1 MTPMLP
7 GLATLVV
14 YGSTASLALWLA
26 HRFVVPIPRRT
37 AVILGAAPLLF
48 TGQAILTRGILAPLD
63 IVYQAEPFRSIASQE
78 GIGPTRDPLL
88 VDVVA
93 QMLPW
98 RAAVRESLAAGR
110 FPLWNRHVLSGEPL
124 LGVAQPAI
132 FHPGT
137 WVGLLLPLPEAW
149 NFDVSLRLLLA
160 LGCAYVFFRGI
171 GAEDMP
177 ALLGAFAWGFSD
189 FLLFYVG
196 YPITPSLAPFPL
208 LLLGLTRL
216 ARGGGTA
223 EVALTVTALVLTIVS
238 GHPETLLFGVTGAG
252 LFFLVELARARPGDR
267 GRAIGLSLLSGAIAL
282 GMCAV
287 VLLPFLEI
295 LPQTWQHSLRML
307 PRSWG
312 DRSAPLAECLRRL
325 VPSLVPYAY
334 GTLGRTRV
342 VERLILPAG
351 YAGALLF
358 PLAAAGS
365 FGKDRRRWSFLL
377 LAALGLALNVRL
389 PGIAGP
395 LSKLPLFEIAFN
407 DYFVF
412 LVVFG
417 LSGLA
422 VLGTAR
428 LQRGEGAA
436 AFLRGAAASA
446 VVLSAVVATR
456 SARLED
462 LGMTRAYLAGR
473 FLLQAVP
480 LGLGALIVV
489 VGVRRRRLGVGAV
502 IGLLVL
508 FVGARRLEEAQVYP
522 TCPVGALAVPLR
534 LLDPIPRGEPVRMAA
549 LGRSFEP
556 NVAAFYGVEDVRGY
570 DAMTLKRYAD
580 TYGLWCTQLPAYF
593 NLVDDPTS
601 AFEAFLGVRYVLVP
615 PGMKSPEGWRVL
627 AEERGSRLVENP
639 KALRRAFAPAHVAW
653 VGDESRAL
661 AVTLSIPDF
670 AVDGVAGRARPGPLG
685 WLPNGPADVS
695 VAGYGPDSLALSIR
709 SAAPVFVGTSVTA
722 WKGWTLALDGQDRP
736 LVPYNH
742 AFLGFEAP
750 AGRHEAV
757 LRYRPDGFVR
767 GAAVSA
773 ATVVLCSAA
782 GLGRRR
788 RRARGP
794 GASPPA

>member
-1 MTPMLP
+1 
-7 GLATLVV
+7 
-14 YGSTASLALWLA
+14 
-26 HRFVVPIPRRT
+26 
-37 AVILGAAPLLF
+37 
-48 TGQAILTRGILAPLD
+48 
-63 IVYQAEPFRSIASQE
+63 
-78 GIGPTRDPLL
+78 
-88 VDVVA
+88 
-93 QMLPW
+93 MLPW
-98 RAAVRESLAAGR
+98 RAAVRESLATGH
-110 FPLWNRHVLSGEPL
+110 FPLWNRHVLSGQPL
-124 LGVAQPAI
+124 LGVAQPAL
-132 FHPGT
+132 FHPAT
-137 WVGLLLPLPEAW
+137 WIGFLLPLPEAW
-149 NFDVSLRLLLA
+149 NFDLSLRLLLA
-160 LGCAYVFFRGI
+160 LGCAWVFFRGI
-171 GAEDMP
+171 GAEEIP

-208 LLLGLTRL
+208 LLLGLVRL
-216 ARGGGTA
+216 ARGGGLP

-252 LFFLVELARARPGDR
+252 LFFLAELVHSRPEDR

-295 LPQTWQHSLRML
+295 LPQTWQQTLRML
-307 PRSWG
+307 PPNWG

-334 GTLGRTRV
+334 GMVGRTRIV
-342 VERLILPAG
+342 DRLILPAG

-377 LAALGLALNVRL
+377 LAALGVALNVRL

-395 LSKLPLFEIAFN
+395 LAKLPLFEIAFN

-412 LVVFG
+412 LAVFG

-422 VLGTAR
+422 VLGMAR

-436 AFLRGAAASA
+436 AFLWGAAAA
-446 VVLSAVVATR
+446 AALLAAVVAAR
-456 SARLED
+456 SGRLED
-462 LGMTRAYLAGR
+462 LGMTPASLTRR

-480 LGLGALIVV
+480 LAVGALVV
-489 VGVRRRRLGVGAV
+489 LVAARRGRLGPGAAA
-502 IGLLVL
+502 GLLVL
-508 FVGARRLEEAQVYP
+508 FVGARRIEEAHVYP
-522 TCPVGALAVPLR
+522 TCPAAALDPPLR
-534 LLDPIPRGEPVRMAA
+534 LLDPIPRDEPVRMLA
-549 LGRSFEP
+549 LGHSFKP
-556 NVAAFYGVEDVRGY
+556 NVAALYGIEDVRGY

-580 TYGLWCTQLPAYF
+580 TYGLWCTQLPAYY
-593 NLVDDPTS
+593 NLVDDPTPPF
-601 AFEAFLGVRYVLVP
+601 AAFLGVRYVLVP
-615 PGMKSPEGWRVL
+615 PEANPPAGWRIL

-639 KALRRAFAPAHVAW
+639 KALPRAFAPAHVAW
-653 VGDESRAL
+653 VGDEARAL
-661 AVTLSIPDF
+661 LVMLSIPDF

-722 WKGWTLALDGQDRP
+722 WKGWTLALDGNDRP

-742 AFLGFEAP
+742 AFLGFEVP

-767 GAAVSA
+767 GAAISA
-773 ATVVLCSAA
+773 TTAVLCSAA
-782 GLGRRR
+782 ALGRRRRR

-794 GASPPA
+794 GASRPA